1 MKNLTSLQFAWI
13 VLFVASTVYFI
24 YTGIE
29 NGFSWGIIAQLL
41 IILLV
46 GPSLFYN
53 KPKKQPQGMEEQK
66 KDNKKAWI
74 AIGITLLLAILLN
87 LYNRFFQLQG
97 MDKLKAFWAK
107 QSISGKIIWICVI
120 INTVLIAYTYSL
132 VGFHFRLWKSY

>member
-97 MDKLKAFWAK
+97 MIDNLIGGLILSFLVFLIVHFYLKNKKEDKDNYDGLNDG
-107 QSISGKIIWICVI
+107 SGGQH
-120 INTVLIAYTYSL
+120 S
-132 VGFHFRLWKSY
+132 